1 MIRLDKYL
9 CDMGIG
15 TRSSV
20 KELIRKGNIK
30 VNDMV
35 VKSSDYK
42 IKDSDIVLLNDNQ
55 INYQK
60 FYYYMLNKPAG
71 YISATTD
78 KKEKTVMDLL
88 GEYNRKDLFPIGRL
102 DKDTEGLLILS
113 NDGELSHNLL
123 SPKKHVSKTYLVSL
137 EVPITDEDI
146 LNIEKGVDI
155 GEDKLTL
162 PTNIEK
168 INDTELYISITEGK
182 YHQVKR
188 MFSAVGNKVV
198 YLKRVAMGKLKLDD
212 TLAPGE
218 LRPLSEQEINLLN
231 ISNKEM

>member
-168 INDTELYISITEGK
+168 KNDTELYISITEGK

>member
-20 KELIRKGNIK
+20 KKLIRKGNIK

-168 INDTELYISITEGK
+168 KNDTKLYISITEGK

>member
-218 LRPLSEQEINLLN
+218 FRPLSEQEINLLN

>member
-168 INDTELYISITEGK
+168 INDTELYISITVGK